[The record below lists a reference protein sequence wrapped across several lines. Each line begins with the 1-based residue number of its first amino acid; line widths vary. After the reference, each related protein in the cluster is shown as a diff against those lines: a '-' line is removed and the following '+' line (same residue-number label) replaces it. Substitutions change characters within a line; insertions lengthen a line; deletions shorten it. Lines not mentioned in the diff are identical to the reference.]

1 MHKWL
6 IQNAGDFEH
15 AVFLLTIVD
24 LASYEVDRVV
34 RFVDPPLNGSSFRH
48 EKAEATQSDDLCFID
63 FKVWREHYPE
73 SAALL
78 YRNVTL
84 QDYLVDGILTTVLE
98 INIVEVICVKR
109 CWDSDA
115 LHGSVIQLCDQ
126 ILLFVHD
133 FEDEALLIFNDWV
146 VELANEEYDLGV
158 IVLFAGQFI
167 SNSQKLKSR
176 LEFAFFDCSFIAGA
190 RPNVGISKHVITG
203 ILVVFWSP

>member
-1 MHKWL
+1 M
-6 IQNAGDFEH
+6 
-15 AVFLLTIVD
+15 
-24 LASYEVDRVV
+24 
-34 RFVDPPLNGSSFRH
+34 
-48 EKAEATQSDDLCFID
+48 
-63 FKVWREHYPE
+63 
-73 SAALL
+73 
-78 YRNVTL
+78 
-84 QDYLVDGILTTVLE
+84 DGILTTVLE

-133 FEDEALLIFNDWV
+133 FEDEALLVFNDWV
-146 VELANEEYDLGV
+146 VEFANKEYDLGV
-158 IVLFAGQFI
+158 IVLFASQFI

-203 ILVVFWSP
+203 ILIVFWSP